1 MNIKG
6 YVDISLYNV
15 ETGEL
20 EHEEKTWHNA
30 VLNSNLFMQSPF
42 YWGSIGGL
50 SYTSKKFVYN
60 IVCGDSYI
68 SSIDKNSFAYPG
80 RWYFTVNLVGATA
93 LTQDAD
99 YNSVTMRIVKKLDP
113 PTQAAIRN
121 IHSVGLSYDSV
132 STTAF
137 LPFITVASNP
147 TPVVQSSSQ
156 FAIIQYTVVIQL
168 GQRNDW
174 ATEWLSAIQTSSTY
188 NMTITNTGNNH
199 LNVPGGFNYS
209 TSVSGG
215 YPVSLWAGRTGAY
228 RNWETWSGGHFYPRR
243 NQPIL
248 SWTGTDIANKPNSFG
263 FVTFQNDQEF
273 SGQDNENY
281 RAWDQLGFHKLELPI
296 GYGGAS
302 YEGHITGF
310 VAGETSPG
318 GIVHNPARL
327 LSVGENKTQNYYGKV
342 NSPTVPFF
350 LVTELPST
358 SATITLD
365 TSLYDPKYHEFWKI
379 DFGGSTGGVGTAEYS
394 FMKRYISSFDG
405 NTFTP
410 KLMSHNIKSINGANG
425 STEKS
430 AATQHNEV
438 TINGTNI
445 LKWRGPLSRLDGY
458 EDYDTSNSNKIGLS
472 GLSTDFLINKNWEG
486 NMPIRMFPGDD
497 RYTYNVT
504 QKEIVLLSWLNE
516 EIIRINVINYPSF
529 SPSNISGYDYDEVS
543 DTFWI
548 SCTDT
553 GIWSVSTPLGSPSIT
568 NHNVAGLS
576 NVTTTTE
583 NKAYTLD
590 LGINL
595 GSFRTV
601 WAMIEGAL
609 VKSTDNG
616 STWSA
621 YDSTSTGGV
630 SFTQTNIEAQWS
642 VTIGL
647 KADKNTDG
655 RLLIFYADDPTGT
668 AANLYSINF
677 PNKTRLVTTGAT
689 WWSSLNDCTNL
700 SPTSSSFNLF
710 YEKASP
716 GASSTFYSFAIRYE
730 YTTFNDAL
738 ADTHDMSLMR
748 RLFRFTYGVGKA
760 QSTWWIVSY
769 AEDGTQSVP
778 AGYVPRQLFFERQLG
793 ASPSVFGQFSNPEIK
808 YVSSGRSGGQ
818 SAYGTLRTSAFN
830 WFPTQSPALK
840 TDPWSVPYETV
851 DDDNND
857 VLLVG
862 TSYNETVTGAAPAAP
877 ARGFWLFRFST
888 GLIAQLSEE
897 LYYYHWY
904 IGKGL
909 RFNGDEYSQVGDQY
923 YGWDPANSMISEIY
937 ERYVWT
943 GSIWRLRT
951 SDADPL
957 TLKPTHSGTEPLID
971 GATISFDDDLG
982 SSSYTSG
989 ESISAVVCDGI
1000 MNDLAVGLTT
1010 YYSGKSTYPN
1020 EFVKEVTGGVI
1031 AQNNPGKL
1039 VPWCYPAESYNEE
1052 QHNVNNPTPTAGTFN
1067 TGSFFNNRFLG
1078 TYGISSDSVG
1088 GVPIN
1093 TGFLYNQGGFQSSS
1107 YPYYTKF
1114 RLNTSQTGVSYN
1126 GPVSGRYLSNRM
1138 LTTDAFSGDFL
1149 LTSSILEPK
1158 AANTTVQP
1166 SDFLFFNT
1174 TNPSVS
1180 PPTTGYNIEYAYGL
1194 ADATTF
1200 TDGLSPSTSN
1210 TNCSSFSDINYG
1222 FKFRMADNYATLL
1235 GKAGEP
1241 TTFSFQ
1247 TTGDT
1252 GDTLYYSL
1260 SSCPIVIEIIE
1271 AGVVKHTISGET
1283 VGSVSQQAASGNFGT
1298 IRDHELNTGTVGSSM
1313 FKSGVLTQMQ
1323 FGRTFP
1329 LLTPCGLKIKRVGT
1343 TLSYEFRGQT
1353 VYTSLVSST
1362 ESLVL
1367 VDFRFQRF
1375 YSGIGELKDRYS
1387 SSSTIHDIQIDAG
1400 NDYWVQVGTSGSGN
1414 GIFNPDFLFLQVAN
1428 RQAFSIKLDG
1438 VEADVVELD
1447 DAQTLVAGQVSVYPR
1462 SGLIR
1467 CAAAD
1472 AGKTVTVNIPCA
1484 YLEQ

>member
-1 MNIKG
+1 M
-6 YVDISLYNV
+6 
-15 ETGEL
+15 T
-20 EHEEKTWHNA
+20 
-30 VLNSNLFMQSPF
+30 
-42 YWGSIGGL
+42 
-50 SYTSKKFVYN
+50 
-60 IVCGDSYI
+60 
-68 SSIDKNSFAYPG
+68 
-80 RWYFTVNLVGATA
+80 
-93 LTQDAD
+93 
-99 YNSVTMRIVKKLDP
+99 TMP
-113 PTQAAIRN
+113 M
-121 IHSVGLSYDSV
+121 G
-132 STTAF
+132 
-137 LPFITVASNP
+137 
-147 TPVVQSSSQ
+147 
-156 FAIIQYTVVIQL
+156 
-168 GQRNDW
+168 
-174 ATEWLSAIQTSSTY
+174 
-188 NMTITNTGNNH
+188 
-199 LNVPGGFNYS
+199 
-209 TSVSGG
+209 
-215 YPVSLWAGRTGAY
+215 
-228 RNWETWSGGHFYPRR
+228 
-243 NQPIL
+243 
-248 SWTGTDIANKPNSFG
+248 
-263 FVTFQNDQEF
+263 
-273 SGQDNENY
+273 
-281 RAWDQLGFHKLELPI
+281 
-296 GYGGAS
+296 
-302 YEGHITGF
+302 
-310 VAGETSPG
+310 
-318 GIVHNPARL
+318 
-327 LSVGENKTQNYYGKV
+327 
-342 NSPTVPFF
+342 
-350 LVTELPST
+350 
-358 SATITLD
+358 
-365 TSLYDPKYHEFWKI
+365 
-379 DFGGSTGGVGTAEYS
+379 
-394 FMKRYISSFDG
+394 
-405 NTFTP
+405 
-410 KLMSHNIKSINGANG
+410 
-425 STEKS
+425 
-430 AATQHNEV
+430 
-438 TINGTNI
+438 
-445 LKWRGPLSRLDGY
+445 
-458 EDYDTSNSNKIGLS
+458 
-472 GLSTDFLINKNWEG
+472 
-486 NMPIRMFPGDD
+486 
-497 RYTYNVT
+497 
-504 QKEIVLLSWLNE
+504 
-516 EIIRINVINYPSF
+516 
-529 SPSNISGYDYDEVS
+529 
-543 DTFWI
+543 
-548 SCTDT
+548 
-553 GIWSVSTPLGSPSIT
+553 
-568 NHNVAGLS
+568 
-576 NVTTTTE
+576 
-583 NKAYTLD
+583 
-590 LGINL
+590 
-595 GSFRTV
+595 
-601 WAMIEGAL
+601 
-609 VKSTDNG
+609 
-616 STWSA
+616 
-621 YDSTSTGGV
+621 
-630 SFTQTNIEAQWS
+630 
-642 VTIGL
+642 
-647 KADKNTDG
+647 
-655 RLLIFYADDPTGT
+655 
-668 AANLYSINF
+668 
-677 PNKTRLVTTGAT
+677 
-689 WWSSLNDCTNL
+689 
-700 SPTSSSFNLF
+700 SSFNLF
-710 YEKASP
+710 YGLIYPSATA
-716 GASSTFYSFAIRYE
+716 GFYSFAIRNG

-738 ADTHDMSLMR
+738 AETHDMSLIR

-808 YVSSGRSGGQ
+808 YISTGRSGGNTTF
-818 SAYGTLRTSAFN
+818 GTLRSSAFN
-830 WFPTQSPALK
+830 WFPTQTPPYR
-840 TDPWSVPYETV
+840 TDTWSIPYETV

-862 TSYNETVTGAAPAAP
+862 TSYIEIAANQAPAAP

-888 GLIAQLSEE
+888 GLITQLSEE
-897 LYYYHWY
+897 LSYYHWY

-909 RFNGDEYSQVGDQY
+909 RFNGDSYSHVGDQY

-957 TLKPTHSGTEPLID
+957 TLKSTHGTTDALIG

-1039 VPWCYPAESYNEE
+1039 VPWCYPAETYNEE
-1052 QHNVNNPTPTAGTFN
+1052 QHATNSPQPTAGTFN

-1078 TYGISSDSVG
+1078 TYGVSSDSA

-1093 TGFLYNQGGFQSSS
+1093 VTTIYNQGGFKASS

-1114 RLNTSQTGVSYN
+1114 NLNTSQTASVYN

-1138 LTTDAFSGDFL
+1138 STTDAFSGDFL
-1149 LTSSILEPK
+1149 RTSSILEPQ
-1158 AANTTVQP
+1158 AASTTLQP
-1166 SDFLFFNT
+1166 TDFLFFNT

-1283 VGSVSQQAASGNFGT
+1283 VGSVSQEVASGNSGT
-1298 IRDHELNTGTVGSSM
+1298 IRDHELNTGTAGAVISKGSTY
-1313 FKSGVLTQMQ
+1313 TQMQ

-1414 GIFNPDFLFLQVAN
+1414 GIFNSDFLFLQVAN
-1428 RQAFSIKLDG
+1428 KQAFSIKLDG
-1438 VEADVVELD
+1438 VEANVVELD

-1472 AGKTVTVNIPCA
+1472 VGKTVTVNIPCA